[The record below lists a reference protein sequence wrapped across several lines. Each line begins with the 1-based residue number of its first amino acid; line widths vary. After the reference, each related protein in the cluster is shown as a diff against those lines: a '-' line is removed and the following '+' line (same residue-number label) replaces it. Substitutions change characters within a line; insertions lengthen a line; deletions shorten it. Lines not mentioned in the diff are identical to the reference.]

1 MYEKSYVLL
10 SYDNV
15 FIFQWL
21 HIENG
26 CGVQEIILESAKIII
41 TLIKE
46 FKFNHSSNCPEG
58 ANKCQIDIEPGAS
71 GWCSLFSLPVV
82 SFKETIFPSLCGIFI

>member
-46 FKFNHSSNCPEG
+46 FKFQSFL
-58 ANKCQIDIEPGAS
+58 K
-71 GWCSLFSLPVV
+71 LP
-82 SFKETIFPSLCGIFI
+82 